1 LRYYV
6 HVDIVEKFL
15 ELLKNYAHGLV
26 IGDPLDDKTKMGPV
40 VSKEH
45 YQKVMSYINLAVN
58 NGHTIVCGETV
69 E

>member
-1 LRYYV
+1 M

-15 ELLKNYAHGLV
+15 ELLIKYARGLV
-26 IGDPLDDKTKMGPV
+26 IGDPLDAKTQIGPV

-45 YQKVMSYINLAVN
+45 YTKVMSYINLAVQ